1 VARNRRA
8 LPEAAA
14 AAQMKYRHAFH
25 AGNFAD
31 VHKHV
36 ALCAL
41 IEAMQRKDKGFFYL
55 DTHGG
60 AGRYDLDGPET
71 HRGAEARHGATAVL
85 AAASQLQ
92 SEALRNY
99 CDAIVSLRRQLDG
112 AAVYPGSPWLAAQAL
127 RTQDRGLI
135 CELLPAECRALE
147 RALGGLR
154 RVRVICADGF
164 SQLRAVLPPRER
176 RCLVLIDPPYENP
189 AAELE
194 QALRAAEEVLA
205 RLSNAVIALWYPI
218 KDERTLVP
226 WLARVEQA
234 LSAPAAMLELWLYPR
249 DSRVGLNGSGLLLV
263 NPPYRFVPQ
272 AELWQQEL
280 QALLD
285 PQGRGG
291 SATREFAGA
300 GAAHDTGT

>member
-1 VARNRRA
+1 
-8 LPEAAA
+8 
-14 AAQMKYRHAFH
+14 MKYRHALH

-36 ALCAL
+36 TLCAL
-41 IEAMQRKDKGFFYL
+41 IQALQRKDKGFFYL

-60 AGRYDLDGPET
+60 AGRYDLDSPDT
-71 HRGAEARHGATAVL
+71 HRGAEARHGVTAVL

-92 SEALRNY
+92 SESLRNY
-99 CDAIVSLRRQLDG
+99 CDTIGALRLQLDG

-127 RTQDRGLI
+127 RAQDRGLI

-154 RVRVICADGF
+154 RVRVACSDGF
-164 SQLRAVLPPRER
+164 TQLRAVLPPRER
-176 RCLVLIDPPYENP
+176 RCLVLIDPPYESP
-189 AAELE
+189 AELE
-194 QALRAAEEVLA
+194 HGLRAVEEILA

-226 WLARVEQA
+226 WLAQVERV
-234 LSAPAAMLELWLYPR
+234 LSAPAATLEFWTYPR

-263 NPPYRFVPQ
+263 NPPYRFVSQ
-272 AELWQQEL
+272 AELWQREL

-291 SATREFAGA
+291 SAVREFAVA
-300 GAAHDTGT
+300 AAAHDTGT